1 MALPKLS
8 PRGVA
13 ERSAPGKPAAAQTVS
28 ILERFP
34 LDVQRAILDY
44 VPRKDLPNLARVK
57 AISFAA
63 RLHLYRTVQLR
74 VAQHEGFVRDLDYF
88 LKAGKENLAMV
99 ENISILNSTR
109 RQCSRSIGHSW
120 NRDGSWKE
128 REEYM
133 ENVNEF
139 NDKILIIL
147 RYSRNLQSVRWF
159 HTFKMK
165 QSTFSMIIA
174 LSTRTL
180 TNIETHGLIIDDHPP
195 STPLSGLP
203 DIPRLKISLHTAATT
218 RHCGVLTPELT
229 SIFTQQ
235 ASNITHLVIGN
246 ESDIIRTANSWI
258 ATRNIPPDR
267 TPIYQL
273 LQPRG
278 ASIAEFRNVQKLG
291 LIGLRVIPLLN
302 PPDPVIL
309 RPALDLYRLHSL
321 SLDSCVGIET
331 LLGGLSRSAR
341 DSDRPYAQTRL
352 KLKEFRVR
360 AENPSQTIKTAL
372 ERFLASFKGLK
383 LLSVLLDGTDEMID
397 HATVMA
403 AHGGTLKVLVWEGR
417 RSLRSN
423 HIDLEHSIDGTP
435 AFLTLLSETCPNI
448 EELSVVL
455 NMRTLYLRNQGRLYC
470 PCPYMMLQLPRLK
483 TLHCRDFL
491 VPNSRSLLPEYAIH
505 ANRMVATSFL
515 DWGTHAHFGLSKL
528 ELLAVGPINFHDRW
542 VQNHHSHDYSVH
554 PERGPIFYDVRTM
567 QDNLMDIAH
576 CLNPLVKVRART
588 NDIVPNDVEE
598 IKREYRHTR
607 VFESYWLR

>member
-1 MALPKLS
+1 MALTKS
-8 PRGVA
+8 SRRGVA
-13 ERSAPGKPAAAQTVS
+13 KHSTPGNLSTAQTLS
-28 ILERFP
+28 ILEGFP
-34 LDVQRAILDY
+34 LDVLRAILDH

-57 AISFAA
+57 ALSFAS

-74 VAQHEGFVRDLDYF
+74 VAQHEGFVRDLVCF
-88 LKAGKENLAMV
+88 LKAGRENLAMV
-99 ENISILNSTR
+99 QNISILNSTR
-109 RQCSRSIGHSW
+109 RQCALSPEHSW

-128 REEYM
+128 RDEYM
-133 ENVNEF
+133 ENVDEF
-139 NDKILIIL
+139 NDMILVIL

-165 QSTFSMIIA
+165 QSTFCMVIA
-174 LSTRTL
+174 SSTRTL
-180 TNIETHGLIIDDHPP
+180 TSIETPGLIIDDDPVSLP
-195 STPLSGLP
+195 SLGLP
-203 DIPRLKISLHTAATT
+203 DIPRLKISLHTLPTT
-218 RHCGVLTPELT
+218 GRYGSLTPELT

-235 ASNITHLVIGN
+235 ASNITHLVVGN

-258 ATRNIPPDR
+258 ATRNTPPDR
-267 TPIYQL
+267 TPIYHL
-273 LQPRG
+273 LQPQG
-278 ASIAEFRNVQKLG
+278 TSVAEFRNVQKLDI
-291 LIGLRVIPLLN
+291 IGLRLLPLPN
-302 PPDPVIL
+302 PPDPVTL

-321 SLDSCVGIET
+321 SLESCVGIET
-331 LLGGLSRSAR
+331 FLGGLSRSAP

-360 AENPSQTIKTAL
+360 VENPDQDTRESL

-397 HATVMA
+397 HATIMA

-417 RSLRSN
+417 RNLRSN
-423 HIDLEHSIDGTP
+423 HIDLEHSFDGTP

-470 PCPYMMLQLPRLK
+470 PCPYMMLLLPRLK

-491 VPNSRSLLPEYAIH
+491 VPHSRSLLPEYAIH

-515 DWGTHAHFGLSKL
+515 DWGTHAHFGLSEL

-542 VQNHHSHDYSVH
+542 VQNHHSHDYTVH

-567 QDNLMDIAH
+567 EDNLMGITH
-576 CLNPLVKVRART
+576 HLNPLVRVRAVVS
-588 NDIVPNDVEE
+588 DVVPNDVEE